1 LSASELLRE
10 LESLGV
16 RVWQDEGN
24 IHYRAPKGTM
34 TSERLER
41 LRAAKPEL
49 LDELQVRD
57 DQVHA
62 HGDPAH
68 RFDPFPL
75 TDVQSAYLLGRSAVF
90 PYGRV
95 ACHGYGELVFPELDA
110 SRLELAW
117 QDVIERHD
125 MLRAVVLAEGGQRVL
140 PAVPPYRVDVR
151 DVRGSDALRFAAA
164 VEATRADLEQRM
176 HEPTEWPLFE
186 LRATLGD
193 AESIVHL
200 SIDFLIADYV
210 SIQLLLDELLAR
222 YEDPTHALPPFE
234 IGFRDYLLAERA
246 LRSGPAYERDRAYW
260 LRRIDELPPAPELPT
275 APDSRDAG
283 PHFRRRRL
291 ELDNDAWAA
300 FKSFAQAAELT
311 ASTAVLACYAEVVA
325 RWSRRQ
331 SFTLDVTVLSRLPL
345 HRDVD
350 QLIGDFTSIE
360 LLAVEHDANVPFR
373 ARARSVQAQLW
384 EDLDHRRFSGVEVMR
399 ELARRRGR
407 DEALF
412 PVVFTSALGLGGP
425 VDAAHALRPELGY
438 GVSQTPQVWIDCQV
452 GERDGRLALNWDVRE
467 AVFPEGHVDDM
478 FESFKRLLERLAAD
492 GGAWEATDV
501 LELPAR
507 QLEFRRRVN
516 ATDAPLPDHLLQEPI
531 LERAV
536 ENPER
541 PAVVTP
547 TASITYGELVAR
559 AQGVADW
566 LDANA
571 CRASDRVG
579 VLMQKGWEQPVAV
592 LGTLLAGGA
601 YVPVDANQPPARR
614 NAMLADV
621 GVRLVLTQSVLAS
634 DLPPAYR
641 SIGVDELEAAPVVAP
656 ASPRAQPDDV
666 AYVVYTSGSSGPPK
680 GVMVSHRSA
689 ANTIVDVNRRFSVT
703 RDDTVVALAHLGFD
717 LSVYDLF
724 GVLGVGGT
732 VVVPDASRRGD
743 PSHWAELIAAHEVT
757 LWNSVPAQMQMLDEY
772 LATAS
777 GVELPSLRLALL
789 SGDWI
794 PVDLPGRIRSRL
806 PQLELVALGGATEAA
821 IWSIFHEIRE
831 VPPAWP
837 SIPYGRPLANQTFH
851 VLDAAGRPCPDLV
864 AGELHIGG
872 AGVAIGYTDETLTRQ
887 RFFVHEQLRERLYRT
902 GDQGRYL
909 PTGEIEFLGRE
920 DLQVKIRGHRIELGE
935 VETALRACD
944 GVGAA
949 AALVAGDAPFERRVV
964 AFVEPARRPPRDTS
978 ALAVDLGVAG
988 TEAANGVFAS
998 VDAAAYLAYAAAL
1011 DDAAL
1016 ATMAATLRA
1025 LADGETL
1032 RVDDLIARGVVDAR
1046 HRRLLRR
1053 WSHALGDAGLLSP
1066 AGDGSVR
1073 MRASLDASAAW
1084 GLAERLSPPDDA
1096 PLLAYFRR
1104 AADALPDVLR
1114 GEDALTLL
1122 FPAGDVGSAD
1132 ALYRDARLN
1141 RAANAAVAAA
1151 VKRIADEDP
1160 GRPLRV
1166 LEVGA
1171 GTGGTTAAVLDSL
1184 RSREFDYLFTDVSP
1198 FFLNVGRERFAERE
1212 GVRFAVLDLDA
1223 DHGRQRFA
1231 ENSFDVVVAGDVLH
1245 AARDVD
1251 GALARLRALLAPA
1264 GALVFSEMTRD
1275 HAQILTS
1282 LEPMVRL
1289 GDGHDFDDFRRGRD
1303 LTFVPAEEW
1312 VAALLRAG
1320 AGLAVCV
1327 TEGVPVLSELGL
1339 HVFVAGFKGDRE
1351 RIDRAA
1357 VDRDLRNLL
1366 PEYMLPS
1373 KLSVL
1378 DALPLTAN
1386 GKTDRR
1392 ALAATVREKSIGA
1405 PAGGDEPATDL
1416 ERRLAAVWADVVGA
1430 PPAGR
1435 AADFFASG
1443 GDSLLAAQLAGRL
1456 RDALPEAAD
1465 VFFDDL
1471 LRGILEFPTVAELA
1485 RFLERRPAKA
1495 HTPADVP
1502 ATLIPLGGS
1511 GDSPVR
1517 VLVHDEGGALE
1528 AVGALVAALA
1538 AQGPVIGFVV
1548 ASPERYRKL
1557 APESLIDTIAAEYA
1571 DALLA
1576 AGYSRVHL
1584 IGFGFG
1590 GIVATEMARYLVEG
1604 GNEAVTVTILAGPPA
1619 DRERDV
1625 DVVAASAAAERAHVL
1640 APYAGD
1646 LTVAVPA
1653 GETAV
1658 LAHALAFWRGVCLG
1672 DVTALELPGDRATWL
1687 DYQHAPSVA
1696 ARLGAADP
1704 AEPAHA
1710 SVYEGVGR

>member
-1 LSASELLRE
+1 MSGSQLLRE

-16 RVWQDEGN
+16 RLWEDEGN

-34 TSERLER
+34 TSGRLER

-49 LDELQVRD
+49 IDELRARDHHVRAQAD
-57 DQVHA
+57 A
-62 HGDPAH
+62 AH

-117 QDVIERHD
+117 QGVIERHD
-125 MLRAVVLAEGGQRVL
+125 MLRAVVLDEGGQRVL
-140 PAVPPYRVDVR
+140 PAVPPYRVEVR
-151 DVRGSDALRFAAA
+151 DARGSDALRFAAA

-176 HEPTEWPLFE
+176 HEPAEWPLFE
-186 LRATLGD
+186 LRVTLGD

-222 YEDPTHALPPFE
+222 YDDPTRALRPFE
-234 IGFRDYLLAERA
+234 IGFRDYLVAERA

-260 LRRIDELPPAPELPT
+260 LTRIDELPPAPDLPT
-275 APDSRDAG
+275 ARDSRDAS

-291 ELDNDAWAA
+291 ELDTEAWAA
-300 FKSFAQAAELT
+300 FKSFAQEADLT

-331 SFTLDVTVLSRLPL
+331 RFTLDVTVLSRLPL

-360 LLAVEHDANVPFR
+360 LLAVEYDANVPFR
-373 ARARSVQAQLW
+373 ERARSLQAHLW
-384 EDLDHRRFSGVEVMR
+384 EDLDHRLFSGVEVMR

-425 VDAAHALRPELGY
+425 VDGAKTVRPELGY
-438 GVSQTPQVWIDCQV
+438 GVSQTPQVWIDCQA

-467 AVFPEGHVDDM
+467 AVFPEGLVDDM
-478 FESFKRLLERLAAD
+478 FDSFECLLERLAAD

-501 LELPAR
+501 LELPPR
-507 QLEFRRRVN
+507 QLERRHRVN

-531 LERAV
+531 LARAA
-536 ENPER
+536 ETPER
-541 PAVVTP
+541 TAVVTP
-547 TASITYGELVAR
+547 SASITYGELVAR
-559 AQGVADW
+559 AQRVAEW
-566 LDANA
+566 LVANA
-571 CRASDRVG
+571 CRPSDRVA
-579 VLMQKGWEQPVAV
+579 VVMQKGWEQSVAV

-601 YVPVDANQPPARR
+601 YVPVDASQPPARR
-614 NAMLADV
+614 DAMLADA
-621 GVRLVLTQSVLAS
+621 GARLVLTQSVLSPDVPA
-634 DLPPAYR
+634 AYR
-641 SIGVDELEAAPVVAP
+641 AVAVDELEPAPVVGP
-656 ASPRAQPDDV
+656 ASPRVKPDDV
-666 AYVVYTSGSSGPPK
+666 AYVVYTSGSAGTPK
-680 GVMVSHRSA
+680 GVMVSHRGA
-689 ANTIVDVNRRFSVT
+689 ANTIVDVNRRFAVT
-703 RDDTVVALAHLGFD
+703 RNDTVLALANLGFD

-732 VVVPDASRRGD
+732 VVVPDARRRGD

-757 LWNSVPAQMQMLDEY
+757 LWNSVPAQMQMLGEY
-772 LATAS
+772 LAGAS

-794 PVDLPGRIRSRL
+794 PVDLPDRIRSRV

-821 IWSIFHEIRE
+821 IWSIFHEIRD
-831 VPPAWP
+831 VPPAWR
-837 SIPYGRPLANQTFH
+837 SIPYGRPLSNQRFH
-851 VLDAAGRPCPDLV
+851 VLDAAGRARPDWV

-872 AGVAIGYTDETLTRQ
+872 EGLALGYTDDALTRQ

-909 PTGEIEFLGRE
+909 PSGEIEFLGRE

-935 VETALRACD
+935 VEAALCAYD

-964 AFVEPARRPPRDTS
+964 AFVQPARRPPGDAS
-978 ALAVDLGVAG
+978 ALVTDLAVAG
-988 TEAANGVFAS
+988 AEAANSVFAS

-1016 ATMAATLRA
+1016 ATMAATLRE
-1025 LADGETL
+1025 LAGGETL
-1032 RVDDLIARGVVDAR
+1032 SVDDLIARGVVDAR
-1046 HRRLLRR
+1046 HRRLMRR
-1053 WSHALGDAGLLSP
+1053 WSHALADAGLLIP
-1066 AGDGSVR
+1066 AGDGAVTVR
-1073 MRASLDASAAW
+1073 APLDASVAWDLAAQ
-1084 GLAERLSPPDDA
+1084 LRPPDDA
-1096 PLLAYFRR
+1096 PLLEYFRR
-1104 AADALPDVLR
+1104 AADALPDVLH

-1122 FPAGDVGSAD
+1122 FPAGNVGSAD
-1132 ALYRDARLN
+1132 ALYRDAQLN
-1141 RAANAAVAAA
+1141 RAANSAVAAA
-1151 VKRIADEDP
+1151 VKRIADED
-1160 GRPLRV
+1160 REVPLRV

-1184 RSREFDYLFTDVSP
+1184 RGRELDYLFTDVST

-1212 GVRFAVLDLDA
+1212 GVRFAILDLDA
-1223 DHGRQRFA
+1223 DHRRQGFA

-1251 GALARLRALLAPA
+1251 GALARLRALLAPG

-1282 LEPMVRL
+1282 LEPMIRL
-1289 GDGHDFDDFRRGRD
+1289 GDGYDFDDFRRGRD

-1312 VAALLRAG
+1312 LSALRRAG
-1320 AGLAVCV
+1320 AGLVVCV
-1327 TEGVPVLSELGL
+1327 TAKAPVLAELGL

-1351 RIDRAA
+1351 RIDRAV
-1357 VDRDLRNLL
+1357 VDRHLRDLL

-1373 KLSVL
+1373 ELSVL
-1378 DALPLTAN
+1378 DTLPLTAN
-1386 GKTDRR
+1386 GKIDRR
-1392 ALAATVREKSIGA
+1392 ALAARVRDKSAGA

-1416 ERRLAAVWADVVGA
+1416 ECRVAAVWADVVGT

-1456 RDALPEAAD
+1456 RDTLPEAAN

-1471 LRGILEFPTVAELA
+1471 LRGILEFPTVAELG
-1485 RFLERRPAKA
+1485 RFLERRPA
-1495 HTPADVP
+1495 PADMPTDVP

-1517 VLVHDEGGALE
+1517 VLVHDEGGTLE

-1538 AQGPVIGFVV
+1538 AQGPVVGFVV
-1548 ASPERYRKL
+1548 ASPERYCKL
-1557 APESLIDTIAAEYA
+1557 APGALIDTIAAEYA

-1576 AGYSRVHL
+1576 AGYSRVHIVGL
-1584 IGFGFG
+1584 GFG
-1590 GIVATEMARYLVEG
+1590 GIVAMEMARYLVEI
-1604 GNEAVTVTILAGPPA
+1604 GNEAVTLTVLAGPSS
-1619 DRERDV
+1619 DREGDDDV
-1625 DVVAASAAAERAHVL
+1625 AAASAAAQCAHVL

-1653 GETAV
+1653 DEPV
-1658 LAHALAFWRGVCLG
+1658 VREQALAFWHGACLG
-1672 DVTALELPGDRATWL
+1672 DVRGLELPGDRATWL
-1687 DYQHAPSVA
+1687 DHERAPTVA
-1696 ARLGAADP
+1696 ARLDV
-1704 AEPAHA
+1704 
-1710 SVYEGVGR
+1710 SSYEGVAR